1 MLPGLFDHYL
11 NKQDDLG
18 SAVDT
23 NAAIQ
28 YRAATAIAG
37 QPRVHSYINRYLQSP
52 QSAGFSIKYHIK
64 LYHIIKCSTFDLLD

>member
-28 YRAATAIAG
+28 YRAATAITG
-37 QPRVHSYINRYLQSP
+37 QPRVRSCRLLLTVTTVYLVFYKIS
-52 QSAGFSIKYHIK
+52 
-64 LYHIIKCSTFDLLD
+64 D